1 MEGRKHPIIFFFFHF
16 KVSLHFPTKTLP
28 VFDSMP
34 VLTKKKKGGGGEFS
48 LIDLYSFSNELISQH
63 NVIGFRG
70 PLHIYDAKLQNI
82 YNPNEIS

>member
-1 MEGRKHPIIFFFFHF
+1 MDYFFPFFPEEDLSET
-16 KVSLHFPTKTLP
+16 SLLGSAP

-34 VLTKKKKGGGGEFS
+34 VLTKGGNAEFP
-48 LIDLYSFSNELISQH
+48 LIDVYSFSNELISQH

-70 PLHIYDAKLQNI
+70 PLHIYDGKLLNI